1 MARYPCDN
9 DDGNTAVVTVTSHE
23 DASSVQFLC
32 PACLSIMGIAIAKEM
47 FPELLAEF
55 TPPPTEV
62 INLDA
67 KPAAKRPSRKR
78 VTVPA
83 VETLPADD
91 GVNLSDP
98 VPGQEPLPVE

>member
-47 FPELLAEF
+47 FPELLQEF
-55 TPPPTEV
+55 VPPPTEV
-62 INLDA
+62 INLED
-67 KPAAKRPSRKR
+67 KPATKRPSRKR
-78 VTVPA
+78 ATVPA
-83 VETLPADD
+83 VVPVPIDY